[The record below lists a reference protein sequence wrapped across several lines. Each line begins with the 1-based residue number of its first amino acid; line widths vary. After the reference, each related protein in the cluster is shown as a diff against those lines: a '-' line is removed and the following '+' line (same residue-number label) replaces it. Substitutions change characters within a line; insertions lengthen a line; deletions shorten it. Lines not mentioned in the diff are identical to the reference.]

1 MCIRDRYKLIGT
13 GPEDALAATVA
24 AHVIALLKG
33 THILRVHDVK
43 EAIQAIQIVEK
54 TKLEA
59 GHG

>member
-1 MCIRDRYKLIGT
+1 MLYKLIGT
-13 GPEDALAATVA
+13 GPEGALAATVA

-43 EAIQAIQIVEK
+43 EAMQAIQIVEK